1 MSFLARLEAIFGAK
15 ANQTLDSIEDPRA
28 NLDYSLTRLQ
38 ASLRQIS
45 DSLVEVSTA
54 RNTLQAQRS
63 QAQRAIDQAEEQA
76 RQAVRLGRE
85 DLATRALERKAFAQ
99 ERLNSLTNN
108 IAAIDIQVESLKTS
122 QTSLRQRIE
131 LFQAKKEELKA
142 LYDSSHAQLQVRE
155 AATGISKDMADA
167 GHAIDRAE
175 ARIQAMQARVEAID
189 HLIATGALDD
199 ALVPEGDD
207 IDLELARLTRT
218 TSVESDLQRIKAE
231 VIGEIG

>member
-1 MSFLARLEAIFGAK
+1 MSFLARLKAIFGAK

-28 NLDYSLTRLQ
+28 SLDYSLTRLQ